1 MRRYSS
7 LLSLL
12 SAVYYSWL
20 PNNAKKNLTIP
31 KPHQPNNKHTHTKEA
46 PVRDIASA
54 TPSAGTEPTRS
65 PEEEARDILAT
76 AAKNQAEDGPNT
88 RRAAVRAC
96 KYLRL
101 QHRNPSR
108 MLNSGNIFFTILIW
122 FWIRFDDMNL
132 ICFEFGVMISI
143 WFWYGFDTILIR
155 FWYDFD
161 MILIRFWYGSSELAS
176 KKETETAQG

>member
-1 MRRYSS
+1 MIDQNHPRMVV
-7 LLSLL
+7 
-12 SAVYYSWL
+12 VYKSHP
-20 PNNAKKNLTIP
+20 PNIKI
-31 KPHQPNNKHTHTKEA
+31 H
-46 PVRDIASA
+46 S
-54 TPSAGTEPTRS
+54 TPP
-65 PEEEARDILAT
+65 LY
-76 AAKNQAEDGPNT
+76 GPNMWLHPLLNHGLWT
-88 RRAAVRAC
+88 FMGCVWYTEEGLTYCVLPPVIPMFGIIQNQPKGIKLAD
-96 KYLRL
+96 
-101 QHRNPSR
+101 RNPSR

>member
-1 MRRYSS
+1 MRMSS
-7 LLSLL
+7 CQRILFTCSFGILLAFWTWKVSL
-12 SAVYYSWL
+12 
-20 PNNAKKNLTIP
+20 AKRWF
-31 KPHQPNNKHTHTKEA
+31 H
-46 PVRDIASA
+46 VRDLQQS
-54 TPSAGTEPTRS
+54 TSNVTDFCRGLLE
-65 PEEEARDILAT
+65 
-76 AAKNQAEDGPNT
+76 GT
-88 RRAAVRAC
+88 RRRRAL
-96 KYLRL
+96 KEQRFLRQQCLEL